1 MDIDCDGVDNS
12 VGKCG
17 DDPSGQSQTSFK
29 STAQSYNLP
38 DLNSSIHGYVVFGN
52 EGENPSFD
60 PRKAGMEPLSVMAV
74 ICNNNLASSESL
86 AWIYLLVGYLLIL
99 GGLVLRSLGRHE

>member
-52 EGENPSFD
+52 EGDNPSFD

-74 ICNNNLASSESL
+74 VCNNNLVISESPR
-86 AWIYLLVGYLLIL
+86 GYLFWWAIY
-99 GGLVLRSLGRHE
+99 